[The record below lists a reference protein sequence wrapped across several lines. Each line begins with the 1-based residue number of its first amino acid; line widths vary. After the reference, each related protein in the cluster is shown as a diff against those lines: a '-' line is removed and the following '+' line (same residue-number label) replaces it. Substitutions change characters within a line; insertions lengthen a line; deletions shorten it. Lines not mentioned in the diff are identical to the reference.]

1 MPIIREAV
9 LEDAKKVAALQ
20 YKFGIGPDTEDD
32 WKRLWVDN
40 PAKHTDIPIGWVLEE
55 NDELV
60 GFLGNVSRSYE
71 LGEEKIKAVA
81 ARGWVVEP
89 SARNMTVL
97 LLSKYLNQ
105 KNVDILLNSSSN
117 DTAYQIFGRMGSKT
131 VPLDVYAKLLFWV
144 THEQNF
150 ITSVAAYFHLPTYL
164 NRLLGSVGG
173 FLFKFPNLFILHYMK
188 RKISSLSHQY
198 EMRLIEP
205 NSIGVGFDELWG
217 KKKKEQLRFLADRS
231 ATALRWHFSKQEF
244 KTRLICCYENGE
256 LKGYLALAKM
266 QNGKTAFIRHV
277 VIDLIALGD
286 TKSIIEFMIANAY
299 QLSRSENIV
308 ALELLGFTE
317 EIRDVIYGMKV
328 LKRKSFPTPF
338 TFKLVDKQLSADEFS
353 KKQTWYPSLFDGD
366 SSL

>member
-1 MPIIREAV
+1 
-9 LEDAKKVAALQ
+9 
-20 YKFGIGPDTEDD
+20 
-32 WKRLWVDN
+32 
-40 PAKHTDIPIGWVLEE
+40 
-55 NDELV
+55 
-60 GFLGNVSRSYE
+60 
-71 LGEEKIKAVA
+71 
-81 ARGWVVEP
+81 
-89 SARNMTVL
+89 MTVL

-131 VPLDVYAKLLFWV
+131 VPVNVYSKLLFWV

-150 ITSVAAYFHLPTYL
+150 ITSVAAYFRLPTYL
-164 NRLLGSVGG
+164 NKLLGSAGG
-173 FLFKFPNLFILHYMK
+173 FLFKFPNLFILGYMK
-188 RKISSLSHQY
+188 SKISSLNHQY

-205 NSIGVGFDELWG
+205 NSIGVEFDELWG

-231 ATALRWHFSKQEF
+231 AAALRWHFSKKEF
-244 KTRLICCYENGE
+244 ETRLICCYENAE

-266 QNGKTAFIRHV
+266 QNVKTQFFRHV
-277 VIDLIALGD
+277 VIDLIALD
-286 TKSIIEFMIANAY
+286 DAKSIIEFMIANAY

-317 EIRDVIYGMKV
+317 EIRDVVFGMKV

-338 TFKLVDKQLSADEFS
+338 TFKLVNKHQSADEFL

>member
-20 YKFGIGPDTEDD
+20 YKFGIAPDTEGD

-40 PAKHTDIPIGWVLEE
+40 PAKHSDNPIGWVFEE
-55 NDELV
+55 KDKVV
-60 GFLGNVSRSYE
+60 GFLGNVSRSYV
-71 LGEEKIKAVA
+71 LGEVKLKAMA

-89 SARNMTVL
+89 AFRNATVL

-117 DTAYQIFGRMGSKT
+117 DTAYQIFARMGSKT
-131 VPLDVYAKLLFWV
+131 VPVDVYAKLLFWV

-150 ITSVAAYFHLPTYL
+150 ITSVAAYFHLPKYL
-164 NRLLGSVGG
+164 NWLLGSVGG
-173 FLFKFPNLFILHYMK
+173 FFFKFPNLFILNYMNSK
-188 RKISSLSHQY
+188 LSSLSHQY

-205 NSIGVGFDELWG
+205 NSIGVEFDELWG

-231 ATALRWHFSKQEF
+231 ASALRWHFSKQEF

-256 LKGYLALAKM
+256 LKGYLALAKI
-266 QNGKTAFIRHV
+266 QNVKTAFIRHV
-277 VIDLIALGD
+277 VIDLIALVD
-286 TKSIIEFMIANAY
+286 TKSIIEFMIASAY

-317 EIRDVIYGMKV
+317 EIRNVIYGMKV

-338 TFKLVDKQLSADEFS
+338 TFKLVNKHLSADEFS

>member
-20 YKFGIGPDTEDD
+20 CKFGISPDTEDD

-40 PAKHTDIPIGWVLEE
+40 PAKHNNIPIGWVLEE
-55 NDELV
+55 KNKVV
-60 GFLGNVSRSYE
+60 GFLGNVMRNYE
-71 LGEEKIKAVA
+71 LGEVKIKAVA

-89 SARNMTVL
+89 SARNMTIL

-117 DTAYQIFGRMGSKT
+117 YTAYQIFERMGSET
-131 VPLDVYAKLLFWV
+131 IPLDVYAKLLFWI

-150 ITSVAAYFHLPTYL
+150 IISVAAYLNLPTYL

-173 FLFKFPNLFILHYMK
+173 VLLKFSNLFILNYMK
-188 RKISSLSHQY
+188 RKISSLSLQY
-198 EMRLIEP
+198 EMRLIET
-205 NSIGVGFDELWG
+205 NFIGVEFDELWA
-217 KKKKEQLRFLADRS
+217 KKKKEKLRFLADRS
-231 ATALRWHFSKQEF
+231 ATALRWHFSKQDF
-244 KTRLICCYENGE
+244 KTRLLCCYENGV

-266 QNGKTAFIRHV
+266 QNGKTSFIRHV

-299 QLSRSENIV
+299 KLSRSENIV
-308 ALELLGFTE
+308 AMEILGFSE
-317 EIRDVIYGMKV
+317 EIRDIIYGMKV

-338 TFKLVDKQLSADEFS
+338 TFKLVNKQLFEDEFS
-353 KKQTWYPSLFDGD
+353 KKETWYPSLFDGD